1 MKSFEE
7 IKNIYEEAKSEID
20 QTKEHPEKFIVS
32 LGLAYPENIE
42 FLKNPEYAI
51 KLSASDW
58 IVLAIEPE
66 ILKKTVLR
74 AKDLGFLE
82 AYQQNPSFLKQDVDK
97 VIKRIG
103 ELEHLGIPYR
113 SEKGKY
119 QSFLFSE
126 RGYNY
131 VLQNSGK
138 EVDKTP
144 SVIDAELKELADRV
158 METFAMEDKK
168 NEIYEN
174 LAKIEKQG
182 LGIRESLIKA
192 FEVYNDS
199 GNLDYLISSIDE
211 ILEANKEE
219 VKGRV
224 A

>member
-7 IKNIYEEAKSEID
+7 VKSIYEEEKVGFDVS
-20 QTKEHPEKFIVS
+20 KEHPEKFLIS
-32 LGLAYPENIE
+32 LELANDGNKE
-42 FLKNPEYAI
+42 FLKKYGIELKPSE
-51 KLSASDW
+51 W
-58 IVLAIEPE
+58 IVLTIEPE
-66 ILKKTVLR
+66 NLKKSVLR

-82 AYQQNPSFLKQDVDK
+82 AYVQSPQFLKQDVDK

-131 VLQNSGK
+131 VLQNSN
-138 EVDKTP
+138 VSRDITP
-144 SVIDAELKELADRV
+144 SVMDAKLKDLADRV

-168 NEIYEN
+168 NEVYEN

-182 LGIRESLIKA
+182 LGIKESLVEAFKA
-192 FEVYNDS
+192 YS
-199 GNLDYLISSIDE
+199 GNSDYLISSIDE

>member
-32 LGLAYPENIE
+32 LGLAYSENIE

-97 VIKRIG
+97 VIKRMG
-103 ELEHLGIPYR
+103 ELEHLGIPYK

-126 RGYNY
+126 RGFTY
-131 VLQNSGK
+131 VIN
-138 EVDKTP
+138 EVEKKSNDLTP
-144 SVIDAELKELADRV
+144 RINDHELKELADRV
-158 METFAMEDKK
+158 IETFAMENKK
-168 NEIYEN
+168 QEIYKSLEI
-174 LAKIEKQG
+174 AEKEG
-182 LGIRESLIKA
+182 LGLKETLMKVFGTYS
-192 FEVYNDS
+192 D
-199 GNLDYLISSIDE
+199 NLDYLSSNIDE
-211 ILEANKEE
+211 IIANNNELA
-219 VKGRV
+219 KGRV

>member
-1 MKSFEE
+1 MKSFEK
-7 IKNIYEEAKSEID
+7 IKSIYERLINGVD
-20 QTKEHPEKFIVS
+20 INKEHPEKFIFS
-32 LGLAYPENIE
+32 LELANVENIDMLE
-42 FLKNPEYAI
+42 EYGINLKP
-51 KLSASDW
+51 SDW
-58 IVLAIEPE
+58 IVLSIEPE
-66 ILKKTVLR
+66 ILKKAVLR

-82 AYQQNPSFLKQDVDK
+82 AYIQTPSFLKQDVDK

-103 ELEHLGIPYR
+103 ELEHLGIPYK

-131 VLQNSGK
+131 VLQNSS
-138 EVDKTP
+138 VTRDITP
-144 SVIDAELKELADRV
+144 SVMDAELKDLADRV

-168 NEIYEN
+168 NEVYEK
-174 LAKIEKQG
+174 LAKVEKQG
-182 LGIRESLIKA
+182 LGIKESLVEAFKA
-192 FEVYNDS
+192 YSD
-199 GNLDYLISSIDE
+199 NLEYLISSIDE

>member
-97 VIKRIG
+97 VIKRMG
-103 ELEHLGIPYR
+103 ELEHLGIPYK

-126 RGYNY
+126 RGITY
-131 VLQNSGK
+131 VIN
-138 EVDKTP
+138 EVEKKSNDLTP
-144 SVIDAELKELADRV
+144 RIIDHELKELADRV
-158 METFAMEDKK
+158 IETFAMENKK
-168 NEIYEN
+168 QEIYKSLEI
-174 LAKIEKQG
+174 AEKEG
-182 LGIRESLIKA
+182 LGLKETLMKVFGTYS
-192 FEVYNDS
+192 D
-199 GNLDYLISSIDE
+199 NLDYLSSNIDE
-211 ILEANKEE
+211 IIANNNELA
-219 VKGRV
+219 KGRV

>member
-7 IKNIYEEAKSEID
+7 VKSIYERLINGVD
-20 QTKEHPEKFIVS
+20 INKEHPEKFIFS
-32 LGLAYPENIE
+32 LELANVENIDMLE
-42 FLKNPEYAI
+42 EYGINLKP
-51 KLSASDW
+51 SDW
-58 IVLAIEPE
+58 IVLSIEPE
-66 ILKKTVLR
+66 ILKKAVLR

-82 AYQQNPSFLKQDVDK
+82 AYIQTPSFLKQDVDK

-103 ELEHLGIPYR
+103 ELEHLGIPYK

-131 VLQNSGK
+131 VLQNSS
-138 EVDKTP
+138 VTRDITP
-144 SVIDAELKELADRV
+144 SVMDAELKDLADRV
-158 METFAMEDKK
+158 METFAMEDKR
-168 NEIYEN
+168 NEIYES

-182 LGIRESLIKA
+182 LGIKESLVAAFKA
-192 FEVYNDS
+192 YSDND
-199 GNLDYLISSIDE
+199 NLDYLASSIDE

>member
-7 IKNIYEEAKSEID
+7 VKSIYEEEKVGFD
-20 QTKEHPEKFIVS
+20 VNKEHPEKFLLS
-32 LGLAYPENIE
+32 LELANDGNKE
-42 FLKNPEYAI
+42 FLKKA
-51 KLSASDW
+51 
-58 IVLAIEPE
+58 
-66 ILKKTVLR
+66 VLR

-82 AYQQNPSFLKQDVDK
+82 AYVQSPSFLKQDVDK

-158 METFAMEDKK
+158 METSAMEDKK

>member
-1 MKSFEE
+1 MKSFEK
-7 IKNIYEEAKSEID
+7 IKSIYERLINGVD
-20 QTKEHPEKFIVS
+20 INKEHPEKFIFS
-32 LGLAYPENIE
+32 LELANVENIDMLE
-42 FLKNPEYAI
+42 EYGINLKP
-51 KLSASDW
+51 SDW
-58 IVLAIEPE
+58 IVLSIEPE
-66 ILKKTVLR
+66 TLKKAVLR

-82 AYQQNPSFLKQDVDK
+82 AYTQTPSFLKQDVDK

-103 ELEHLGIPYR
+103 EVEHLGIPYK

-131 VLQNSGK
+131 VLQNSGASH
-138 EVDKTP
+138 DKTP
-144 SVIDAELKELADRV
+144 SVIDVKLKELADRV

-168 NEIYEN
+168 NEIYES
-174 LAKIEKQG
+174 LAKLEKQG
-182 LGIRESLIKA
+182 LGIRESLIEAFKA
-192 FEVYNDS
+192 YSD
-199 GNLDYLISSIDE
+199 NLDYLASSIDE

>member
-66 ILKKTVLR
+66 ILKKTILR

-97 VIKRIG
+97 VIKRMG
-103 ELEHLGIPYR
+103 ELEHLGIPYK

-126 RGYNY
+126 RGFTY
-131 VLQNSGK
+131 VIN
-138 EVDKTP
+138 EVEKKSNDLTP
-144 SVIDAELKELADRV
+144 KINDHELKELADRV
-158 METFAMEDKK
+158 IETFAMENKK
-168 NEIYEN
+168 QEIYKSLEI
-174 LAKIEKQG
+174 AEKEG
-182 LGIRESLIKA
+182 LGLKETLMKVFGTYS
-192 FEVYNDS
+192 D
-199 GNLDYLISSIDE
+199 NLDYLSSNIDE
-211 ILEANKEE
+211 IIANNNEIA
-219 VKGRV
+219 KGRV

>member
-103 ELEHLGIPYR
+103 ELEHLGIPYK

-126 RGYNY
+126 RGFSY
-131 VLQNSGK
+131 VIN
-138 EVDKTP
+138 EVEKKSNDLTP
-144 SVIDAELKELADRV
+144 RINDYELKELADRV
-158 METFAMEDKK
+158 IETFAMENKK
-168 NEIYEN
+168 QEIYKN
-174 LAKIEKQG
+174 LELVEKEG
-182 LGIRESLIKA
+182 LGLKETLMKVFGTYS
-192 FEVYNDS
+192 D
-199 GNLDYLISSIDE
+199 NLDYLSSNIDE
-211 ILEANKEE
+211 IIANNNEIA
-219 VKGRV
+219 KGRV

>member
-97 VIKRIG
+97 VIKRMG
-103 ELEHLGIPYR
+103 ELEHLGIPYK

-126 RGYNY
+126 RGFTY
-131 VLQNSGK
+131 VIN
-138 EVDKTP
+138 EVEKKSNDLTP
-144 SVIDAELKELADRV
+144 RINDHELKELADRV
-158 METFAMEDKK
+158 IETFAMENKK
-168 NEIYEN
+168 QEIYKSLEI
-174 LAKIEKQG
+174 AEKEG
-182 LGIRESLIKA
+182 LGLKETLMKVFGTYS
-192 FEVYNDS
+192 D
-199 GNLDYLISSIDE
+199 NLDYLSSNIDE
-211 ILEANKEE
+211 IIANNNEIA
-219 VKGRV
+219 KGRV

>member
-97 VIKRIG
+97 VIKRMG
-103 ELEHLGIPYR
+103 ELEHLGIPYK

-126 RGYNY
+126 RGFTY
-131 VLQNSGK
+131 VLN
-138 EVDKTP
+138 EVEKKSNDLTP
-144 SVIDAELKELADRV
+144 RINDYELKELADRV
-158 METFAMEDKK
+158 IETFAMENNKQ
-168 NEIYEN
+168 EIYKN
-174 LAKIEKQG
+174 LEIAEKEG
-182 LGIRESLIKA
+182 LGLKETLMKVFGTYS
-192 FEVYNDS
+192 D
-199 GNLDYLISSIDE
+199 NLDYLSSNIDE
-211 ILEANKEE
+211 IIANNNEIA
-219 VKGRV
+219 KGRV